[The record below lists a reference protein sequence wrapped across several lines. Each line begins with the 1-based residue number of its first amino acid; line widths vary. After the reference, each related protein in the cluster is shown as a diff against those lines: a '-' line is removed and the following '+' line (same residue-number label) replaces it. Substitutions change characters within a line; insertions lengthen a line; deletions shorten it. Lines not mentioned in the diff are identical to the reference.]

1 MKDTA
6 IEDRPAA
13 KGAYLRGPGESELR
27 WMGETF
33 TYFLAT
39 GKQTAGAFS
48 LVDECAKRGESV
60 PLHMHK
66 DDMESFYVI
75 DGEVIFF
82 IGDQPG
88 VRAGAGSFAH
98 LPGGTVHGFRVES
111 ETARYLILT
120 TPRHGEFY
128 RAITL
133 PSRPGGLPPLES
145 IEGAKIGEAV
155 REFGIEFVGKL
166 PDAA

>member
-1 MKDTA
+1 MGDAT
-6 IEDRPAA
+6 E
-13 KGAYLRGPGESELR
+13 AYLYRPGESELR
-27 WMGETF
+27 WMGETS

-39 GKQTAGAFS
+39 GDFTGGEFA
-48 LVDECAKRGESV
+48 LVDERAKRGESV
-60 PLHMHK
+60 PLHLHT
-66 DDMESFYVI
+66 DDVESFYVVE
-75 DGEVIFF
+75 GELTLY

-98 LPGGTVHGFRVES
+98 VPGGTVHGFRIES

-133 PSRPGGLPPLES
+133 PSRSGGQPPAES
-145 IEGAKIGEAV
+145 VESSQIEKAAQEY
-155 REFGIEFVGKL
+155 GIEFVGPL
-166 PDAA
+166 PEG